1 MRASTKANG
10 CELVAALARGAAP
23 APPSASSWHG
33 SR

>member
-23 APPSASSWHG
+23 APVRVVMAWLS
-33 SR
+33 